1 MPSLRAARRGGAA
14 TPAVGDGT
22 TGGGLRRRMGAPGCT
37 STLRATTARRVFHP
51 AFRLSTTLTRPL
63 HRLAFPLSA
72 VNAALTPFR
81 HTFYPL
87 DADKMMRAAQRITGL
102 HDFGDDNG
110 FEERYRATVASL
122 NRIDW
127 HFVGRAS
134 VRVNVLWSLTNR
146 LRITHLLK
154 LHPEVHDVELAPPVV
169 ILGLFRTGSTFLHNV
184 MAADEQLRAGW
195 MWEFGYPAGRKHDPL
210 DDSEWRRRK
219 CRRTLKLVDWVV
231 PDQAEVH
238 AVTADQL
245 EEDFFLLEHDFSSMK
260 FVVGFGDWQ
269 LGRDLLNENL
279 EASYRY
285 HRLQLQ
291 LLSLNQP
298 KRPWLLKCP
307 WHLWNLETLMKVYPD
322 AKLIHTHRDVAKAIG
337 SQCSLSSRISA
348 RMKCHEDLAEV
359 GQFWVDYAKE
369 GMRRGLAH
377 RAGMPES
384 RVYDL
389 RLDDVRSNPGATLRR
404 MYEHLDL
411 PHSDGLC
418 DTLTARSEEMP
429 TLQSGVHEYSIETF
443 GLTDDGVRSEF
454 ADYCE
459 RFGV

>member
-1 MPSLRAARRGGAA
+1 
-14 TPAVGDGT
+14 
-22 TGGGLRRRMGAPGCT
+22 
-37 STLRATTARRVFHP
+37 
-51 AFRLSTTLTRPL
+51 LSTELVRPI
-63 HRLAFPLSA
+63 HQLAFPLSL
-72 VNAALTPFR
+72 VNAVLTPIR
-81 HTFYPL
+81 RACYPL
-87 DADKMMRAAQRITGL
+87 NADKMKRAAQRITGL
-102 HDFGDDNG
+102 TDFGDDNG

-127 HFVGRAS
+127 HFIGRAS

-146 LRITHLLK
+146 LRVTHLLK
-154 LHPEVHDVELAPPVV
+154 QHPEIRDVELDPPVV

-184 MAADEQLRAGW
+184 MASDEQLRAGW
-195 MWEFGYPAGRKHDPL
+195 MWEFGYPAGRKHDPVK
-210 DDSEWRRRK
+210 DTKWRQQK

-231 PDQAEVH
+231 PDQGEVH
-238 AVTADQL
+238 AVSADQL

-269 LGRDLLNENL
+269 LGRDLLKENL
-279 EASYRY
+279 EVSYRY

-307 WHLWNLETLMKVYPD
+307 WHLWNLEAMMKVYPD
-322 AKLIHTHRDVAKAIG
+322 AKLIHTHRDVATAIG

-348 RMKCHEDLAEV
+348 RMKCHEDLSEV

-377 RAGMPES
+377 RDTLPAS
-384 RVYDL
+384 QVYDVRLEDL
-389 RLDDVRSNPGATLRR
+389 RQDPRTAFER
-404 MYEHLDL
+404 MYEHLGL
-411 PHSDGLC
+411 PHTDELF
-418 DTLTARSEEMP
+418 DTLTARAEDMP
-429 TLQSGVHEYSIETF
+429 ALQSGVHEYSIETYE
-443 GLTDDGVRSEF
+443 LTDAGVNAEF
-454 ADYCE
+454 SDYRA